1 MKREQLYSTYV
12 ELFPITVQTFCKMNN
27 PIPNSS
33 GSIPVFMPTAKISP
47 ATNAV
52 TNIETGVGRRSD
64 VFCDILHR
72 GVWQLVQ

>member
-1 MKREQLYSTYV
+1 MKREQLYFTYV
-12 ELFPITVQTFCKMNN
+12 EPSSITVQTFCKMNN

-33 GSIPVFMPTAKISP
+33 GSMPVFMPTAKISP

-64 VFCDILHR
+64 VFCDILHS
-72 GVWQLVQ
+72 GFWQLIQ